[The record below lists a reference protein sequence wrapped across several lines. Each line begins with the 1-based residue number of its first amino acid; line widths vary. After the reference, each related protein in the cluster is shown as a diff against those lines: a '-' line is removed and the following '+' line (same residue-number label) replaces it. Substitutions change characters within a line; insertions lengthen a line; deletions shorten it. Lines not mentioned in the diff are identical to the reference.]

1 MNDARNATPWT
12 TSFIGFALAV
22 CLLAGCGPALTED
35 YTSGRI
41 DTDPAAA
48 AESGVQLVAVDRAG
62 FDALIEKQRG
72 RVVLVDFWATWCGPC
87 VEQLPHTIEL
97 ANRHAERGLTV
108 VTVSFDDPAGSD
120 RVSEFL
126 RSQGAGAATNLI
138 SQLGASPQSMDAFE
152 IAGGAVPHYKLY
164 DRRGQLRHA
173 FGVNPT
179 AKKQFTAQ
187 EIDNAVEGLLSE

>member
-1 MNDARNATPWT
+1 MNDARSAAPWA

-22 CLLAGCGPALTED
+22 SLLAGCGPALTED
-35 YTSGRI
+35 FTSGRI

-48 AESGVQLVAVDRAG
+48 AETGVPLVAVDREG

-87 VEQLPHTIEL
+87 VEQLPHTMEL
-97 ANRHAERGLTV
+97 ANRHAERGLMV
-108 VTVSFDDPAGSD
+108 VTVSFDDPGGSD

-138 SQLGASPQSMDAFE
+138 SQHGASPQSMDAFE

-164 DRRGQLRHA
+164 DRSGRLRRT
-173 FGVNPT
+173 FGVIPA

-187 EIDNAVEGLLSE
+187 EIDAAVEGLLSE